1 MTAASQKTGEQ
12 TTQSKETHGFQTEVK
27 QLLDLMVHSLYSH
40 KEIFLRE
47 LVSNASDALD
57 KLRFKVLSDDSYA
70 KYLNDQDYHI
80 RVETDKTNRLLII
93 EDNGIG
99 MNRAEVMENLG
110 TIAKSG
116 TKAFINSLSGDNA
129 KDTQLIGKFGV
140 GFYSVFMVADNVVV
154 ETRRANED
162 SSQAVRWQSTGDGN
176 YSLENITKSTI
187 GTRII
192 ISLKEEEDEY
202 LDNWK
207 IKNIISKYSDHIA
220 FPVLMKKEPVETK
233 AEDNDSKENETVIEE
248 DETINKATA
257 LWLRSKK
264 EVTTE
269 EYTEFYKHISHDY
282 QAPLLNI
289 HSKVEGKLEYTC
301 LLFIPSAAPFNLMQR
316 DQNYGL
322 KLYVN
327 RVFIMDDVS
336 QFLPSYLRF
345 VRGIVDSNEL
355 PLNVSREILQHSKA
369 VDSMKNALTKKI
381 LDQLETLAKDNP
393 AEYKKFWSVFGNV
406 LKEGPAEDYAN
417 RDRIAKLLRFA
428 STQSESAEQDVTLDD
443 YISRM
448 QKGQDK
454 IYYITAETF
463 AQAKNSPYLETL
475 REKNIE
481 VILLFDRIDE
491 WLMSNLHEYQGKSFQ
506 AINKG
511 DLDLGELADKED
523 KEAQE
528 QQKTEYKDFLDKIKA
543 TLGDKVKE
551 VKISS
556 RLKDSPA
563 CIVAD
568 QYDMGF
574 QLQRLMKAA
583 GQAMPPS
590 LPVFEINV
598 KHPIVSKLT
607 TQQDQSKFDDWVN
620 ILFDQAILAES
631 GTLDDPASFVNRLN
645 KMLLEVM

>member
-1 MTAASQKTGEQ
+1 MTAASQKEATP
-12 TTQSKETHGFQTEVK
+12 SRETHGFQTEVK
-27 QLLDLMVHSLYSH
+27 QLLDLMVHSLYSN

-57 KLRFKVLSDDSYA
+57 KLRFKVLSDSSYA

-80 RVETDKTNRLLII
+80 RVETDKDNKLLII

-99 MNRAEVMENLG
+99 MNKTDVMENLG

-140 GFYSVFMVADNVVV
+140 GFYSVFMIADNVVV
-154 ETRRANED
+154 ETRRADEE
-162 SSQAVRWQSTGDGN
+162 SSHGVRWQSTGDGS
-176 YSLENITKSTI
+176 YSIESINKPTI

-192 ISLKEEEDEY
+192 ISLKEDELEY

-207 IKNIISKYSDHIA
+207 VKNIISKYSDHIA
-220 FPVLMKKEPVETK
+220 FPVIMKKEVTETK
-233 AEDNDSKENETVIEE
+233 AEDSESKENETIIEE

-264 EVTTE
+264 DVTPE

-282 QAPLLNI
+282 QPPLVNI

-301 LLFIPSAAPFNLMQR
+301 LLYIPSVAPFNLMQR

-327 RVFIMDDVS
+327 RVFIMDDVT

-355 PLNVSREILQHSKA
+355 PLNVSREILQQSKA
-369 VDSMKNALTKKI
+369 VDSIKNALTKKV
-381 LDQLETLAKDNP
+381 LDQLETLAKNNP
-393 AEYKKFWSVFGNV
+393 EEYKKFWSVFGNT
-406 LKEGPAEDYAN
+406 LKEGPGEDYAN

-428 STQSESAEQDVTLDD
+428 TTQSDSSEQNVTLDE
-443 YISRM
+443 YIARM
-448 QKGQDK
+448 QTGQDK
-454 IYYITAETF
+454 IYYITAETY
-463 AQAKNSPYLETL
+463 AQAKNSPYLEKL

-491 WLMSNLHEYQGKSFQ
+491 WLMSNLHAYEGKNFQ

-528 QQKTEYKDFLDKIKA
+528 QQKTEYKDFLEKVKT
-543 TLGDKVKE
+543 TLGERVKE
-551 VKISS
+551 VRISS

-563 CIVAD
+563 CVVAD

-590 LPVFEINV
+590 LPIFEINV
-598 KHPIVSKLT
+598 KHPLVSKLSS
-607 TQQDQSKFDDWVN
+607 QQDAGKFNDWVN
-620 ILFDQAILAES
+620 ILFDQAVLAES

-645 KMLLEVM
+645 KMLIEIV